1 MKILRPLAVI
11 GFGLAVMISTAVVAH
26 HSTNDVYD
34 ESKTI
39 QISGKVVAWR
49 LVNPH
54 PFLVIEVVGPDGKAE
69 RWDLSFGG
77 SAAAPLRRQGYTPE
91 TFKVGEIIN
100 ARGNPA
106 LSSEMKGVL
115 IRGGVTRQD
124 GTRVP

>member
-1 MKILRPLAVI
+1 MKISRSLALF
-11 GFGLAVMISTAVVAH
+11 GLGLAVLISTTILAH

-34 ESKTI
+34 ESRTI
-39 QISGKVVAWR
+39 QISGKVVSWR

-54 PFLVIEVVGPDGKAE
+54 PFLVIEVVGADGKAE

-100 ARGNPA
+100 ARGNPS
-106 LSSEMKGVL
+106 LSSTVKGVL
-115 IRGGVTRQD
+115 IRGGLTRQD
-124 GTRVP
+124 GSRVP

>member
-1 MKILRPLAVI
+1 MAI
-11 GFGLAVMISTAVVAH
+11 GLAVMISTALPAH

-34 ESKTI
+34 ESKTV
-39 QISGKVVAWR
+39 QVSGKVVAWR

-54 PFLVIEVVGPDGKAE
+54 PFLTIEVVGSDGRTEK
-69 RWDLSFGG
+69 WDLSFGG

-106 LSSEMKGVL
+106 LSNTVKGIL
-115 IRGGVTRQD
+115 IRGGLTRQD
-124 GTRVP
+124 GSRIP